1 MVNKYIIH
9 VIIDAI
15 LFVLCKIK
23 KKNMDYFSY
32 YYPR

>member
-1 MVNKYIIH
+1 MVNKYTIH

-23 KKNMDYFSY
+23 KNMHYFSY
-32 YYPR
+32 YYPI